1 MTLRVGIVGA
11 AWGGMAHLPAWRA
24 VPGVEVTAVCTSREE
39 SARAAAEKLGVERA
53 FWDAHAL
60 CSDPD
65 IDIVDLGTRPNFR
78 LPWLETALRCGK
90 HVYNA
95 SPHAPGWE
103 GAKAIDAAWRTGG
116 SVGVVDAFI
125 EYVPAVRRQIE
136 LVREGYIGRPI
147 GGTCHLNIS
156 LFNRASKQFPYN
168 WFARGDAGVSGL
180 RNNGSHALYPLLAM
194 LGPVGELVADD
205 RQVLPEWIYED
216 GDRVTPE
223 TTDTGN
229 ALLRFESG
237 VVMQLQAGWAMTMHD
252 GWLLDIYGTEGRL
265 VSRAPTFPSAQD
277 CTLEGLR
284 AADKPNPHAPTQL
297 QPIDL
302 PETYRAEQGI
312 AIDASFPIPPCFPM
326 ALSMRRMVETIEGKA
341 GSALAAP
348 DFARA
353 LEVERCQEAMRLSQA
368 GRRWIALSDVV

>member
-1 MTLRVGIVGA
+1 MTLKVGIVGA

-24 VPGVEVTAVCTSREE
+24 VPGVEVTAICTSREE
-39 SARAAAEKLGVERA
+39 TARAAAQKLGVERA
-53 FWDAHAL
+53 FWDAHEM
-60 CSDPD
+60 CRDPD

-78 LPWLETALRCGK
+78 QPWLETALAHGK

-103 GAKAIDAAWRTGG
+103 GAKAIDAAWQASGA
-116 SVGVVDAFI
+116 VGVVDAFI

-136 LVREGYIGRPI
+136 LVHEGYIGTPI

-168 WFARGDAGVSGL
+168 WFARSDAGVSGL

-194 LGPVGELVADD
+194 LGPVEEVVADD
-205 RQVLPEWIYED
+205 RQVLSEWVYED
-216 GDRVTPE
+216 GERVTPE

-229 ALLRFESG
+229 ALLRFANG
-237 VVMQLQAGWAMTMHD
+237 PIVQLQAGWAMTMHD
-252 GWLLDIYGTEGRL
+252 GWLLDIYGTQGRL
-265 VSRAPTFPSAQD
+265 VTRAPTFPSAQD
-277 CTLEGLR
+277 CTLWGLR
-284 AADKPNPHAPTQL
+284 AQDKPNPHAPSDL
-297 QPIDL
+297 QPLDI
-302 PETYRAEQGI
+302 PEAYRADPDL

-326 ALSMRRMVETIEGKA
+326 ALAMQRMVAAIGGK
-341 GSALAAP
+341 STAAP

-353 LEVERCQEAMRLSQA
+353 LEVERCQEAMSRAQA
-368 GRRWIALSDVV
+368 EKRWIALSEVV